1 MVMKI
6 FFPLFVLLF
15 SFNRTNAQIIP
26 LFKSLVCI
34 KSDTTIALH
43 YYKSVD
49 SILLSKIDSF
59 DLFLAKTKYE
69 LDSNYFYKI
78 KFTSFSG
85 KLELAICYQSDY
97 HDYLMLTNSRSFEKV
112 KSKLKV
118 FAFFFYKN
126 RLMLCTTYRENMNS
140 SVGGKQLLKNLIFE
154 NVNEA
159 EKNLILHPPN
169 DNRVQGK
176 PVKGYYLD

>member
-1 MVMKI
+1 MKI
-6 FFPLFVLLF
+6 FFSCLFF
-15 SFNRTNAQIIP
+15 FISFNRTNAQINP
-26 LFKSLVCI
+26 LFKSLVSI

-59 DLFLAKTKYE
+59 DLFLAKNKYE
-69 LDSNYFYKI
+69 LGSNYFYKI
-78 KFTSFSG
+78 KFTSFNG
-85 KLELAICYQSDY
+85 KLDIAICYQSDY
-97 HDYLMLTNSRSFEKV
+97 HDYLMITNSGGFEKV

-126 RLMLCTTYRENMNS
+126 RLMLCTTYRENINS
-140 SVGGKQLLKNLIFE
+140 AEGDKQLLKNLIFE

-159 EKNLILHPPN
+159 EKQLILHPPEAII
-169 DNRVQGK
+169 VQTK
-176 PVKGYYLD
+176 PVKGYYLE